1 MGGKDALVMMGL
13 CSLLSK
19 STITKCRF
27 PCLMQCF
34 DPC

>member
-19 STITKCRF
+19 STKCRF